1 MEKDIVVKHSPKI
14 TKGRKQ
20 GRNHALTFGI
30 PLNIRY
36 SVVAYAV
43 SVW

>member
-20 GRNHALTFGI
+20 GRNHKLAFWI
-30 PLNIRY
+30 PLNL
-36 SVVAYAV
+36 SHAVVAYAV
-43 SVW
+43 IV

>member
-20 GRNHALTFGI
+20 GESCTLTFWMPI
-30 PLNIRY
+30 NI
-36 SVVAYAV
+36 SHAVNAYAV
-43 SVW
+43 IVW